1 MSDTPQ
7 QLIDELFDRDP
18 VTGLSL
24 ACLVVRGGRVV
35 GERYG
40 TQPADDFQ
48 DAVTI
53 GPDSTLL
60 SWSMAKS
67 ITHAAVGLLV
77 ADGLLDPGAPAPVP
91 EWRGTDKARITLDHL
106 LEMRSGLAFVED
118 YVDGE
123 TSNCIEMLFSGT
135 APSFAAYAAALPLVA
150 EPGTVFNYSSGTTN
164 IVARIVGDVVA
175 GSDRGDPQARRS
187 TVEEFLRDRL
197 FRPAGMTSAIAK
209 FDDAGD
215 FVGSSYVY
223 ATARD
228 FARFGELYLRD
239 GIGPSGDRVI
249 ASDWVRHGTEWT
261 AHDPE
266 SGFDYARHFWKW
278 PAFPGSFSCHGYE
291 GQFVLVDPAAD
302 LVVVHLGKT
311 DVTHQRGLTTGLARI
326 AQSAR

>member
-1 MSDTPQ
+1 MSESTQ
-7 QLIDELFDRDP
+7 QLIDELVERDP
-18 VTGLSL
+18 ATGVSL
-24 ACLVVRGGRVV
+24 ACLVVLDGEVV

-40 TQPADDFQ
+40 IQPANDFQ

-53 GPDSTLL
+53 GADSTLI

-67 ITHAAVGLLV
+67 MTHAALGLLV
-77 ADGLLDPGAPAPVP
+77 DDGLVDPAEPAPVA
-91 EWRGTDKARITLDHL
+91 EWDGTDKASITLNHL
-106 LEMRSGLAFVED
+106 LEMRSGLQFVED

-135 APSFAAYAAALPLVA
+135 APSFAAYAADLPLVA

-175 GSDRGDPQARRS
+175 GSDRNDPGARREK
-187 TVEEFLRDRL
+187 VGEFLRTRL
-197 FRPAGMTSAIAK
+197 FEPAGMTSAIPK

-228 FARFGELYLRD
+228 FARFGELYLR
-239 GIGPSGDRVI
+239 GGLGPTGERVLSEEW
-249 ASDWVRHGTEWT
+249 ARHGTEWT
-261 AHDPE
+261 AHDPD

-291 GQFVLVDPAAD
+291 GQFVLVDPSVD

-311 DVTHQRGLTTGLARI
+311 DISHQRGLTMGLARI
-326 AQSAR
+326 AQSVR